1 MGKKTISE
9 QRTEM
14 ESRLKLDNGHLLEE
28 MNNLMSSINGNA
40 NRISGVEESLKSSAD
55 ELSTKMTNDLQN
67 LEKSSIGRLVDLE
80 TAISKYHEKIL
91 ANSSSINENKT
102 MIESAFTNISNQYNS
117 LAQQVEVN
125 TKDLSILK
133 ESQGNQLMKVTDLEG
148 KVKLNTDCIKN
159 IDDTLDGLKN
169 SINMH
174 EGKHIET
181 VEKMKK
187 VTEMVFGVEQD
198 LEEKI
203 KGINNSSGGISD
215 KISSLENDSKSH

>member
-1 MGKKTISE
+1 
-9 QRTEM
+9 
-14 ESRLKLDNGHLLEE
+14 
-28 MNNLMSSINGNA
+28 
-40 NRISGVEESLKSSAD
+40 
-55 ELSTKMTNDLQN
+55 MTNDLQN

-102 MIESAFTNISNQYNS
+102 MIENAFTNISNQSKQYNS
-117 LAQQVEVN
+117 LDQQVEIN
-125 TKDLSILK
+125 TKDVSVLK

-187 VTEMVFGVEQD
+187 A
-198 LEEKI
+198 
-203 KGINNSSGGISD
+203 
-215 KISSLENDSKSH
+215 